1 MNTIK
6 SWPVPPVVSSYIDG
20 KRAVPGAMRLPV
32 INPATEQQVAELAEA
47 DAAETTRA
55 IEAAQRAHLDG
66 RWSGLKAQ
74 AKREVLQRIAR
85 VTSEHLDELAWLETL
100 NTGLPLRYARQFQ
113 LPRIVRN
120 FNFFADYL
128 SQHVERAGMD
138 DDAYLR
144 FVLRDPLGV
153 VALISP
159 WNAPLALASTKIAAA
174 LTFGNTCVVKT
185 SEQTPLA
192 VSRFMELLSEAGV
205 PDGVVNMVNGRGT
218 VTGNA
223 LVCHPAVRG
232 ISFTG
237 GTETGRA
244 IASAAAPALKR
255 VDLELGGKSAN
266 IITESADLDRA
277 LDAALA
283 GIYLNNG
290 QQCFA
295 GSRILLSRKIAD
307 DFIERF
313 VTRARRIRLGDPLD
327 AATEVGPL
335 AFESHYRRVL
345 GFAELARED
354 GNTLLTGGRR
364 AEGFERGYYVE
375 PTAVLARTNSTR
387 LCQQEIFGP
396 FATLLVYD
404 ELDEA
409 LAIANDSAYGLVSY
423 LWSERLDDTMRAAR
437 ALQTGVVLVNT
448 NMTLDFRFPFGG
460 YKDSGVGREGIEGM
474 RQFYSQ
480 DKVVTIGLRP
490 SAPLPFGK
498 S

>member
-1 MNTIK
+1 MTAIR
-6 SWPVPPVVSSYIDG
+6 SWPVPPVVCSYIDG
-20 KRAVPGAMRLPV
+20 RRSEPGPHRLPV

-47 DAAETTRA
+47 DAAETARA
-55 IEAAQRAHLDG
+55 VEAAQRAHLDG
-66 RWSGLKAQ
+66 RWSNLPARS
-74 AKREVLQRIAR
+74 KREVLLRIAQL
-85 VTSEHLDELAWLETL
+85 TGEHLDELAWLETL
-100 NTGLPLRYARQFQ
+100 NSGLPLRYARQFQ
-113 LPRIVRN
+113 LPRILRN
-120 FNFFADYL
+120 FNFFADTL
-128 SQHVERAGMD
+128 SQNVERGGLD

-144 FVLRDPLGV
+144 YVLRDPLGV

-174 LTFGNTCVVKT
+174 LAFGNTCVVKT

-205 PDGVVNMVNGRGT
+205 PDGVVNMVNGRGS
-218 VTGNA
+218 VTGTA
-223 LVCHPAVRG
+223 LVSHPAVRG

-244 IASAAAPALKR
+244 IAGVAGPALKR
-255 VDLELGGKSAN
+255 IDLELGGKSAN

-277 LDAALA
+277 LDGALA

-295 GSRILLSRKIAD
+295 GSRILLARKIAEP
-307 DFIERF
+307 FIERF
-313 VTRARRIRLGDPLD
+313 VERARRISVGDPLD
-327 AATEVGPL
+327 PDTEVGPL
-335 AFESHYRRVL
+335 AFESHYKRVL
-345 GFAELARED
+345 GFAELAHED

-364 AEGFERGYYVE
+364 ASRFERGYYVE
-375 PTAVLARTNSTR
+375 PTAVLARSNSAR

-396 FATLLVYD
+396 FATLLIYD
-404 ELDEA
+404 SLDEA
-409 LAIANDSAYGLVSY
+409 LAIANDSAFGLVSY
-423 LWSERLDDTMRAAR
+423 LWTERLEEAMRASR

-448 NMTLDFRFPFGG
+448 NMSLDMRFPFGG

-474 RQFYSQ
+474 RHFYSQ

-490 SAPLPFGK
+490 PAPLPFGK
-498 S
+498 A

>member
-1 MNTIK
+1 
-6 SWPVPPVVSSYIDG
+6 
-20 KRAVPGAMRLPV
+20 
-32 INPATEQQVAELAEA
+32 
-47 DAAETTRA
+47 
-55 IEAAQRAHLDG
+55 
-66 RWSGLKAQ
+66 
-74 AKREVLQRIAR
+74 
-85 VTSEHLDELAWLETL
+85 
-100 NTGLPLRYARQFQ
+100 
-113 LPRIVRN
+113 
-120 FNFFADYL
+120 
-128 SQHVERAGMD
+128 
-138 DDAYLR
+138 
-144 FVLRDPLGV
+144 
-153 VALISP
+153 
-159 WNAPLALASTKIAAA
+159 
-174 LTFGNTCVVKT
+174 
-185 SEQTPLA
+185 
-192 VSRFMELLSEAGV
+192 
-205 PDGVVNMVNGRGT
+205 

-490 SAPLPFGK
+490 PAPLPFGK